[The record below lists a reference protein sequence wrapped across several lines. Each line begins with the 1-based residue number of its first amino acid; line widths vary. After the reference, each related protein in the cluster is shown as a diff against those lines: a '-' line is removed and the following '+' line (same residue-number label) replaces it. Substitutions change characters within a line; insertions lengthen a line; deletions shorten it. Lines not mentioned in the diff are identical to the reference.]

1 MILSARYPTTNMYRV
16 EVSGWDKHQ
25 AFFVEKSELAWS
37 EECGKQVALS
47 HAVTDGAVVFLRL
60 LRPLSTDGVYPVA
73 YETEFVATTPGGQ
86 HQFRLHPVSP
96 RVGER
101 EMSVN

>member
-25 AFFVEKSELAWS
+25 AFFVEQSELAWS

-47 HAVTDGAVVFLRL
+47 HAVPDGR
-60 LRPLSTDGVYPVA
+60 
-73 YETEFVATTPGGQ
+73 
-86 HQFRLHPVSP
+86 
-96 RVGER
+96 
-101 EMSVN
+101 